1 MKPKE
6 HGTATHTFSVY
17 TGKTSDQF
25 LAFRARAVETRSR
38 LERDL
43 AANSPIDELIISF
56 AGVEAMTNSY
66 ADELIGKFYVA
77 LAAGD
82 AGVSTVGL
90 AGLNEETRDAITVCL
105 ERRKLA
111 AVDADLGILLG
122 QTAAIEDTFA
132 CAQQLGDFRASDI
145 AEEMGISLTNA
156 NNRLKRLADAGAVHR
171 SASSPEHGGKEF
183 TYRVSQHEAHAAG
196 V

>member
-6 HGTATHTFSVY
+6 HRTVTHVFSVH
-17 TGKTSDQF
+17 TGNTSDDF
-25 LAFRARAVETRSR
+25 LAFRARALETRNR
-38 LERDL
+38 LDRDL
-43 AANSPIDELIISF
+43 ASNSPIDELVIDF

-105 ERRKLA
+105 ERRKLT
-111 AVDADLGILLG
+111 AVDADRGTLLG
-122 QTAAIEDTFA
+122 QVKAIDETYS
-132 CAQQLGDFRASDI
+132 CALQLGEFRASDI
-145 AEEMGISLTNA
+145 AEQMDISLTNA
-156 NNRLKRLADAGAVHR
+156 NNRLKRLAEAGAVHR
-171 SASSPEHGGKEF
+171 SSSSPEHGGKEF
-183 TYRVSQHEAHAAG
+183 TYRVSKYEAHATR
-196 V
+196 